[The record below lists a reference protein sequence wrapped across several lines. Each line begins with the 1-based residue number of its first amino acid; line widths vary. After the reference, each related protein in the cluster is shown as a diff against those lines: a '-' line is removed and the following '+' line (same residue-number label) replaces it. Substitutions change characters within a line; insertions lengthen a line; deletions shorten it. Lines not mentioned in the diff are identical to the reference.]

1 LQEVT
6 AAFVTIALGVIAVA
20 AIYQLSTPGGVS
32 LTSDVTN
39 LGTSTLGSLFTSTGG
54 GNTATKTPAKKAA

>member
-20 AIYQLSTPGGVS
+20 AIYQLSTPGGNT
-32 LTSDVTN
+32 LTSDVTK

-54 GNTATKTPAKKAA
+54 GNTAAKTPAKKAA

>member
-20 AIYQLSTPGGVS
+20 AIYQLSTPGGNT
-32 LTSDVTN
+32 LTSDVSG
-39 LGTSTLGSLFTSTGG
+39 LGTSTLGALFSSTGG
-54 GNTATKTPAKKAA
+54 GNTAAKTPAKKAA